1 MLQFALS
8 LVLSLIH
15 TVRSTSEASFLVPRV
30 LFDFG
35 VLRVGDGRR
44 TGAAAAAAGARVGGG
59 LLAAGALVITGPLP
73 LLLFLN
79 VKLEAGVGGRLPRV
93 VPGFTGGAEG
103 GGWGDGYH
111 GVVPVTIVFQ
121 RVQDVGGVRV
131 DQVGPRLPQR
141 VDNVVDEPNLE
152 MKSET
157 TVTAFI
163 KHSEGGRE
171 GEGGEKARERR
182 QWDS

>member
-35 VLRVGDGRR
+35 VFRVGDGRR
-44 TGAAAAAAGARVGGG
+44 TAAAAAGARVGGG
-59 LLAAGALVITGPLP
+59 LFAAGALVITDPLP

-79 VKLEAGVGGRLPRV
+79 VKLEASVGGRLPSV
-93 VPGFTGGAEG
+93 VPGFAGGAEG

-141 VDNVVDEPNLE
+141 VDNVVDEPNLK

-163 KHSEGGRE
+163 KHSE
-171 GEGGEKARERR
+171 RERDREKR
-182 QWDS
+182 QWNS